1 MIRRD
6 INMAD
11 GAAGWALIPQVEHAR
26 ISAQLAE
33 RCLGR
38 FGAGANRSA
47 SDDAEDCASIRA
59 EVLAAIRCHDDG
71 WAEWEQCPRLDPELR
86 RPLSF
91 MELEPAEAIT
101 IWTRSIGSAERYGPL
116 AGWMVAGHFLRL
128 LRKWDAALREAFPR
142 RWLDDTEQR
151 RADWL
156 AQWQQVD
163 PEHRTPEIAEEAL
176 EWLWTFDEV
185 SLWFCSS
192 CPSREDLPAKRIPP
206 YVAGAATPVEL
217 KLSAIIAADAREAA
231 GGMATAIPYRF
242 VGSPI
247 DLIAPGRLVK
257 AGRYRDCDELFAA
270 SELIA
275 LHWRLQP

>member
-6 INMAD
+6 IKMAD

-38 FGAGANRSA
+38 FGVEANRSA
-47 SDDAEDCASIRA
+47 SDDEDCASIRA

-71 WAEWEQCPRLDPELR
+71 WTEWEQCPRLDPQLR

-91 MELEPAEAIT
+91 MELEPAEAIA
-101 IWTRSIGSAERYGPL
+101 IWIKSIASAEQYGPL
-116 AGWMVAGHFLRL
+116 AGWMVAGHFVRL

-142 RWLDDTEQR
+142 WWLDETEQR
-151 RADWL
+151 RTDWL

-163 PEHRTPEIAEEAL
+163 PQRRTSEIAEEAL
-176 EWLWTFDEV
+176 EWLWAFDET
-185 SLWFCSS
+185 SLWFCCS

-206 YVAGAATPVEL
+206 YVAGATTPVEL
-217 KLSAIIAADAREAA
+217 ELSAITAADAPAA
-231 GGMATAIPYRF
+231 TGGSATAIPYRF
-242 VGSPI
+242 DGSAI
-247 DLIAPGRLVK
+247 DLIAAGRLVN
-257 AGRYRDCDELFAA
+257 AGRYSDCNELFAA
-270 SELIA
+270 SEPTT